1 MVSAN
6 KILIFSRMVLWCLSV
21 GMDFVMDYGFRR
33 GLWIFPWDTEF
44 RYGFWILLYAVV
56 G

>member
-1 MVSAN
+1 MVLAN
-6 KILIFSRMVLWCLSV
+6 EILIFGQMVLWCLSV

-33 GLWIFPWDTEF
+33 GLWILPWDTEF
-44 RYGFWILLYAVV
+44 RYGFWISLYAVV